1 MSNCTNDR
9 IGIILLLPYFGKI
22 LISNLLLHRMKTT
35 IEFVFCMRETVIKA
49 LG

>member
-1 MSNCTNDR
+1 MSNCTNR
-9 IGIILLLPYFGKI
+9 IGIILLLPYFGKM
-22 LISNLLLHRMKTT
+22 LISNLLLHGMKTT

>member
-1 MSNCTNDR
+1 MSNCTNR
-9 IGIILLLPYFGKI
+9 IGIILLLLYFGKM

-35 IEFVFCMRETVIKA
+35 IEFVFCMRGTVIKA